1 MGYTVDL
8 NCDCNLVVYTLEYA
22 IPNLKPGRYIIQ
34 MQSKCYFGMSEM
46 SNEISVW
53 NDEEVSGFSTIVY
66 RSYY

>member
-8 NCDCNLVVYTLEYA
+8 NCDCNLVVYTLEYT

-34 MQSKCYFGMSEM
+34 MQSKCYFGVSEM

-53 NDEEVSGFSTIVY
+53 NDDEVSGFSTIVY
-66 RSYY
+66 RSY